1 MGAGDTPICV
11 CERSVSVGK
20 PLPADARSEARL
32 EEPSLAPQEGDRGAF
47 RRASAQS
54 HCRHPC
60 LTPLTPRIPCSRFCS
75 VFRGPEETR
84 GAVAN
89 FLGIRHQKQKQK
101 QANKKTELFR
111 NCYPSSSCRGSVDA
125 YLPPVASACPQVTFG
140 KARETQLTSQRGQ
153 NLRNGVFL

>member
-1 MGAGDTPICV
+1 MTPRSACANARFRWGNRFQLTRGARRGSRSPRLHPRRGTGVHFD
-11 CERSVSVGK
+11 ER
-20 PLPADARSEARL
+20 A
-32 EEPSLAPQEGDRGAF
+32 PSLTAGTPDTTHSQD
-47 RRASAQS
+47 
-54 HCRHPC
+54 PV
-60 LTPLTPRIPCSRFCS
+60 LTFCS

-101 QANKKTELFR
+101 QANKKNELFR